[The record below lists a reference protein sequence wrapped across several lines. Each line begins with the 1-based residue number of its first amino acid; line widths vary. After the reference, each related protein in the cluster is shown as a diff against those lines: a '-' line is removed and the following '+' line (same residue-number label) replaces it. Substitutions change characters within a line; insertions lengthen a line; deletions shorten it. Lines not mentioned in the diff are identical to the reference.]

1 MYIQMSQT
9 FGCSNKSSPNSSCHF
24 QNHKASV
31 YPNFA
36 AMFSVMKDNSS
47 GFFNSNLI
55 YFGQKQPIEVNFW
68 TFKWLGENSP
78 NFSCHISNNNSVF
91 LKLCVSLK
99 CHERQKKLYMIF
111 TNVALKSAKFQ
122 SFNCSGEI
130 SPNLFFNRL
139 LLLKVYK
146 ISAKKVQRSY
156 VS

>member
-1 MYIQMSQT
+1 M
-9 FGCSNKSSPNSSCHF
+9 
-24 QNHKASV
+24 
-31 YPNFA
+31 
-36 AMFSVMKDNSS
+36 
-47 GFFNSNLI
+47 
-55 YFGQKQPIEVNFW
+55 
-68 TFKWLGENSP
+68 GENSP
-78 NFSCHISNNNSVF
+78 NFSCHISNYNSVF

-156 VS
+156 VSWCWRVVQNLKDKPFFCFKKWNGMRNLANFHQNTWKCQNWYFYEILFSKSMS

>member
-1 MYIQMSQT
+1 M
-9 FGCSNKSSPNSSCHF
+9 
-24 QNHKASV
+24 
-31 YPNFA
+31 
-36 AMFSVMKDNSS
+36 
-47 GFFNSNLI
+47 
-55 YFGQKQPIEVNFW
+55 
-68 TFKWLGENSP
+68 GENSP
-78 NFSCHISNNNSVF
+78 NFSCHISNYNSVF

-156 VS
+156 VSWCWRVMQNLKKNRFVIPKWQEFGELWTEPSKVSKVSTLIDPFHAK